1 MLLKRTLDLAIA
13 IPLLVCVLPIL
24 LALWLLIRLRMG
36 TPVIFRQRRGGLS
49 NTSFDFYKFRTMTD
63 QRDSAGNLLPD
74 ADRLT
79 PLGAWLRRTSMD
91 ELPQLWNVVRGDMSL
106 VGPRPL
112 LEKYLSRY
120 DATQRRRHDVRP
132 GITGWAQVNGRNL
145 LSWPEKF
152 AMDVWYVE
160 NRTFKLDLQILWRTI
175 VVMLRREGVNHAS
188 SATMPE
194 FLG

>member
-13 IPLLVCVLPIL
+13 IPLFVCVLPIL

-63 QRDSAGNLLPD
+63 QRDSAGNLLTD

-160 NRTFKLDLQILWRTI
+160 NRTLKLDLHILWRTI

>member
-1 MLLKRTLDLAIA
+1 
-13 IPLLVCVLPIL
+13 
-24 LALWLLIRLRMG
+24 MG
-36 TPVIFRQRRGGLS
+36 SPVIFRQKRGGFA

-79 PLGAWLRRTSMD
+79 PLGAWLRKTSLD

-112 LEKYLSRY
+112 LDKYLCRY

-132 GITGWAQVNGRNL
+132 GITGWAQVNGRNS

-152 AMDVWYVE
+152 ALDVWYVE
-160 NRTFKLDLQILWRTI
+160 NRSLKLDFQILWRTL
-175 VVMLRREGVNHAS
+175 VVMLRRDGVNHAS